1 MITLNTILHNK
12 MERWEYDRCQVDK
25 TIELPHSEFEHFRRN
40 TLADY
45 DFISNSLDDLPTTND
60 NTRHCIMV
68 LDEEADDG
76 ILVDPQGYDYAR
88 YSAYVPNA
96 RQLCRLGQYSSLE
109 DMNREMGELV
119 EHYTKEVLQIQ
130 SEGQVTLSLSDVGD
144 YYQSEYQGFLDH
156 ELFKNMLMERPEFDD
171 IEENCGDLFITVN
184 PQYERVYT
192 REISPREL
200 EVICAKH
207 TLWLNDAG
215 GEQADL
221 SNCVLK
227 GLSLYGKDLSNS
239 RCEFAVFEDC
249 NMQSVDFSNAEME
262 SVRFD
267 GCFMQDIFANKTNFV
282 QANFTNCDISNSVIT
297 DSLLTSAAMNH
308 CKVENSQIT
317 KCQTEGFK
325 YPETDMDKA
334 ACYTSQTPNETSDMK
349 LS

>member
-1 MITLNTILHNK
+1 MILNIQLRNK
-12 MERWEYDRCQVDK
+12 MESWEYNRCQIDK
-25 TIELPHSEFEHFRRN
+25 TIELSHTEFEHFRRN

-45 DFISNSLDDLPTTND
+45 DFIRNSLDDLPTTND
-60 NTRHCIMV
+60 NTRHCIML
-68 LDEEADDG
+68 LDDGGDDG

-88 YSAYVPNA
+88 YSEYVPNA
-96 RQLCRLGQYSSLE
+96 RQLCRLGQFPALE
-109 DMNREMGELV
+109 EMTADMERLV
-119 EHYTKEVLQIQ
+119 DYYTKQALETQ
-130 SEGQVTLSLSDVGD
+130 SEGKTTLLLSDV
-144 YYQSEYQGFLDH
+144 SERYEATTQGFLDYD
-156 ELFKNMLMERPEFDD
+156 LFTNMLAERPEFDD
-171 IEENCGDLFITVN
+171 VEENCGDLFITVN
-184 PQYERVYT
+184 LQYERVHT

-215 GEQADL
+215 GGQADF
-221 SNCVLK
+221 SNCHLK

-249 NMQSVDFSNAEME
+249 NLQSVDFSNAEME
-262 SVRFD
+262 TARFD
-267 GCFMQDIFANKTNFV
+267 GCFMQDIFANKTNFL

-317 KCQTEGFK
+317 KCQIEGFK
-325 YPETDMDKA
+325 YLETDMSKA
-334 ACYTSQTPNETSDMK
+334 ACFDSQPQSETNDMK